1 MNVRD
6 RIEALLSHLNRG
18 VYERET
24 AIQLALLT
32 AIAGESIFML
42 GAPGVA
48 KSLVAR
54 RLKLAFKDAR
64 AFEYLMS
71 RFSTP
76 DEIFGPVSISKLK
89 NEDKYERIVSGYLP
103 AADVVFL
110 DEIWKAG
117 PSIQNALLTV
127 LNEKI
132 YRNGDREERVPIKG
146 IISASN
152 ELPSQGEG
160 LEALWDRFLVRILVE
175 GIQERGHFEDMIC
188 MVQEAGSVG
197 ADPSLQISAE
207 EYAECSTLIDMV
219 SVGADI
225 LQIIHIIR
233 CYIQRYN
240 EKQEKP
246 SRELYISD
254 RRWRKIIRLLRTS
267 AYLNGRDA
275 VDLMDCFLIQY
286 CIWDE
291 PSQISQTR
299 QFVIDAICQNG
310 YKLDLSLEDVKE
322 SIKEVRLE
330 VFQETRTKAIAPVEE
345 LDFIQ
350 MEGGFK
356 ACKIKGFSF
365 QGQDCYIRKED
376 YDSLSAGRAKSLTLY
391 NSHGAPRST
400 VSFFDNRHNIASFS
414 CVREDKG
421 KNIGCLNI
429 DGNAYELETKTI
441 ERKQTVIK
449 RPHRAIVDNW
459 DKVCA
464 EIQGKLEQAQEQIDN
479 YRLRDLHHVRTNLF
493 VSSDFAPYVE
503 TCLDQLK
510 KEIGRLEV
518 EVKRLQ
524 YSYRN
529 IKPGIVVPSGGKDE
543 E

>member
-1 MNVRD
+1 MNIRD

-89 NEDKYERIVSGYLP
+89 NEDKYERIISGYLP

-146 IISASN
+146 VISASN
-152 ELPSQGEG
+152 ELPSRGEG

-197 ADPSLQISAE
+197 PDPSLQISAE
-207 EYAECSTLIDMV
+207 EYVECSTLIDMV

-240 EKQEKP
+240 EKQEDP

-254 RRWRKIIRLLRTS
+254 RRWRKIIRLLRAS

-299 QFVIDAICQNG
+299 QFVIDAISQNG

-322 SIKEVRLE
+322 TIKEVRLE

-365 QGQDCYIRKED
+365 REQDGYVREED
-376 YDSLSAGRAKSLTLY
+376 YNSLGTEQAKKIILY
-391 NSHGAPRST
+391 NSNSRALSNSYGG
-400 VSFFDNRHNIASFS
+400 FIDFS
-414 CVREDKG
+414 CVRGGKG
-421 KNIGCLNI
+421 KKRESLHVKG
-429 DGNAYELETKTI
+429 DSYELQTKTI

-449 RPHRAIVDNW
+449 RPHRAIVANW

-464 EIQGKLEQAQEQIDN
+464 EIQGKLKQAQEQIDN

-493 VSSDFAPYVE
+493 VSPDFAPYVE

-524 YSYRN
+524 YSYLN
-529 IKPGIVVPSGGKDE
+529 IKPGTVVPSGGKDE

>member
-1 MNVRD
+1 MNIRD

-18 VYERET
+18 VYEKET

-89 NEDKYERIVSGYLP
+89 NEDKYERIISGYLP

-152 ELPSQGEG
+152 ELPSRGEG

-175 GIQERGHFEDMIC
+175 GIQEPGHFEDMIC

-197 ADPSLQISAE
+197 PDPSLQISAE

-225 LQIIHIIR
+225 LQIIHTIR

-240 EKQEKP
+240 EKQEDP

-299 QFVIDAICQNG
+299 QFVIDAISQNG
-310 YKLDLSLEDVKE
+310 YKLDLSLEDIKE
-322 SIKEVRLE
+322 SIKEVRQD
-330 VFQETRTKAIAPVEE
+330 VIQETRTKTTISVEE
-345 LDFIQ
+345 PELVHL
-350 MEGGFK
+350 GGGVN
-356 ACKIKGFSF
+356 AYKIKDFF
-365 QGQDCYIRKED
+365 KFGQEGYIRKED
-376 YDSLSAGRAKSLTLY
+376 YDSLPDGRAESLTLY
-391 NSHGAPRST
+391 NSHGEPLNTSSYYGYR
-400 VSFFDNRHNIASFS
+400 ASFS

-421 KNIGCLNI
+421 ENIGCLNI

-441 ERKQTVIK
+441 ERRQTVIK
-449 RPHRAIVDNW
+449 RPHRAIVANW

-464 EIQGKLEQAQEQIDN
+464 EIQGKLKQAQERIDN

-493 VSSDFAPYVE
+493 VSPYFAPYVE

-524 YSYRN
+524 YSYFN
-529 IKPGIVVPSGGKDE
+529 IKPGTVVSSGSKDE
-543 E
+543 K

>member
-1 MNVRD
+1 MNIRD

-18 VYERET
+18 VYEKET

-89 NEDKYERIVSGYLP
+89 NEDKYERIISGYLP

-152 ELPSQGEG
+152 ELPSRGEG

-175 GIQERGHFEDMIC
+175 GIQEPGHFEDMIC

-197 ADPSLQISAE
+197 PDPSLQISAE

-225 LQIIHIIR
+225 LQIIHTIR

-240 EKQEKP
+240 EKQEDP

-299 QFVIDAICQNG
+299 QFVIDAISQNG
-310 YKLDLSLEDVKE
+310 YKLDLSLEDIKE
-322 SIKEVRLE
+322 SIKEVRQD
-330 VFQETRTKAIAPVEE
+330 VIQETRTKTTISVEE
-345 LDFIQ
+345 PELVHL
-350 MEGGFK
+350 GGGVN
-356 ACKIKGFSF
+356 AYKIKDFF
-365 QGQDCYIRKED
+365 KFGQEGYIRKED
-376 YDSLSAGRAKSLTLY
+376 YDSLPDGRAESLTLY
-391 NSHGAPRST
+391 NSHGEPLNTSSYYGYR
-400 VSFFDNRHNIASFS
+400 ASFS

-421 KNIGCLNI
+421 ENIGCLNI

-441 ERKQTVIK
+441 ERRQTVIK
-449 RPHRAIVDNW
+449 RPHRAIVANW

-464 EIQGKLEQAQEQIDN
+464 EIQGKLKQAQERIDN
-479 YRLRDLHHVRTNLF
+479 YRLRDLHHVHTNLF
-493 VSSDFAPYVE
+493 VSPYFAPYVE

-510 KEIGRLEV
+510 KEIGRLEG

-524 YSYRN
+524 YSYFN
-529 IKPGIVVPSGGKDE
+529 IKPGTVVSSGSKDE
-543 E
+543 K

>member
-1 MNVRD
+1 MNIRD

-18 VYERET
+18 VYEREP

-89 NEDKYERIVSGYLP
+89 NEDKYERIISGYLP

-152 ELPSQGEG
+152 ELPSRGEG

-175 GIQERGHFEDMIC
+175 GIQKRGHFEDMIC

-197 ADPSLQISAE
+197 PDPSLQISAE
-207 EYAECSTLIDMV
+207 EYAESSTLIDMV

-225 LQIIHIIR
+225 LQIIHTIR

-240 EKQEKP
+240 EKQEDP

-299 QFVIDAICQNG
+299 QFVIDAISQNG
-310 YKLDLSLEDVKE
+310 YKLDLSLEDIKE
-322 SIKEVRLE
+322 SIKEVRQE
-330 VFQETRTKAIAPVEE
+330 VIQETRSKAIAQIEE
-345 LDFIQ
+345 LELLQI
-350 MEGGFK
+350 GRGVK
-356 ACKIKGFSF
+356 AYKIKGLSV
-365 QGQDCYIRKED
+365 GGDDGYIRVND
-376 YDSLSAGRAKSLTLY
+376 YDSLPAGQAKRIILY
-391 NSHGAPRST
+391 NSRGVPQGPSYNY
-400 VSFFDNRHNIASFS
+400 SGSFS
-414 CVREDKG
+414 CVRQDNG

-429 DGNAYELETKTI
+429 DGNVYELETKTL

-464 EIQGKLEQAQEQIDN
+464 EIQGKLKQAQEQIDN

-493 VSSDFAPYVE
+493 VSPDFAPYVE

-524 YSYRN
+524 YSYLN
-529 IKPGIVVPSGGKDE
+529 IKPGTVVPSGGKDE

>member
-1 MNVRD
+1 MNTRD

-54 RLKLAFKDAR
+54 QLKLAFKDAR

-89 NEDKYERIVSGYLP
+89 NEDKYERIISGYLP

-152 ELPSQGEG
+152 ELPSRGEG

-188 MVQEAGSVG
+188 MVQEAGSVEP
-197 ADPSLQISAE
+197 DPSLQISAE

-240 EKQEKP
+240 EKQKDP

-299 QFVIDAICQNG
+299 QFVIDAISQNG
-310 YKLDLSLEDVKE
+310 YKLDLSLEDIKE
-322 SIKEVRLE
+322 SIKEVRQE
-330 VFQETRTKAIAPVEE
+330 VIQETRTKTTISVEE
-345 LDFIQ
+345 PELVHL
-350 MEGGFK
+350 GVGVN
-356 ACKIKGFSF
+356 AYKIKDFFKFS
-365 QGQDCYIRKED
+365 QEGYIRKEN
-376 YDSLSAGRAKSLTLY
+376 YDSLPDRRAKRLTLY
-391 NSHGAPRST
+391 NSHGVPLKTDPIWGSGAP
-400 VSFFDNRHNIASFS
+400 ASFL
-414 CVREDKG
+414 CVRGGKG
-421 KNIGCLNI
+421 KKRDSLKI
-429 DGNAYELETKTI
+429 DGASYELETKI
-441 ERKQTVIK
+441 IKGKQVVLK
-449 RPHRAIVDNW
+449 QPHRVVVDNW

-464 EIQGKLEQAQEQIDN
+464 EIQGKLKQAQEQIDN

-493 VSSDFAPYVE
+493 VSPDFAPYVE

-518 EVKRLQ
+518 EVNCLQ
-524 YSYRN
+524 HSYRN
-529 IKPGIVVPSGGKDE
+529 IKPGAVVSSGVKDE

>member
-1 MNVRD
+1 MNIRD

-18 VYERET
+18 VYEKET

-89 NEDKYERIVSGYLP
+89 NEDKYERIISGYLP

-152 ELPSQGEG
+152 ELPSRGEG

-175 GIQERGHFEDMIC
+175 GIQEPGHFEDMIC

-197 ADPSLQISAE
+197 PDLSLQISAE

-225 LQIIHIIR
+225 LQIIHTIR

-240 EKQEKP
+240 EKQEDP

-299 QFVIDAICQNG
+299 QFVIDAISQNG
-310 YKLDLSLEDVKE
+310 YKLDLSLEDIKE
-322 SIKEVRLE
+322 SIKEVRQD
-330 VFQETRTKAIAPVEE
+330 VIQETRTKTTISVEE
-345 LDFIQ
+345 PELVHL
-350 MEGGFK
+350 GGGVN
-356 ACKIKGFSF
+356 AYKIKDFF
-365 QGQDCYIRKED
+365 KFGQEGYIRKED
-376 YDSLSAGRAKSLTLY
+376 YDSLPDGRAKSLTLY
-391 NSHGAPRST
+391 NSHGEPLNTSSYYGYR
-400 VSFFDNRHNIASFS
+400 ASFS

-421 KNIGCLNI
+421 ENIGCLNI

-449 RPHRAIVDNW
+449 RPHRAIVANW

-464 EIQGKLEQAQEQIDN
+464 EIQGKLKQAQERIDN

-493 VSSDFAPYVE
+493 VSPYFAPYVE

-524 YSYRN
+524 YSYFN
-529 IKPGIVVPSGGKDE
+529 IKPGTVVSSGSKDE
-543 E
+543 K

>member
-1 MNVRD
+1 MNIRD

-18 VYERET
+18 VYEKET

-89 NEDKYERIVSGYLP
+89 NEDKYERIISGYLP

-152 ELPSQGEG
+152 ELPSRGEG

-175 GIQERGHFEDMIC
+175 GIQEPGHFEDMIC

-197 ADPSLQISAE
+197 PDPSLQISAE

-225 LQIIHIIR
+225 LQIIHTIR
-233 CYIQRYN
+233 CYIQWYN
-240 EKQEKP
+240 EKQEDP

-299 QFVIDAICQNG
+299 QFVIDAISQNG
-310 YKLDLSLEDVKE
+310 YKLDLSLEDIKE
-322 SIKEVRLE
+322 SIKEVRQD
-330 VFQETRTKAIAPVEE
+330 VIQETRTKTTISVEE
-345 LDFIQ
+345 PELVHL
-350 MEGGFK
+350 GGGVN
-356 ACKIKGFSF
+356 AYKIKDFF
-365 QGQDCYIRKED
+365 KFGQEGYIRKED
-376 YDSLSAGRAKSLTLY
+376 YDSLPDGRAESLTLY
-391 NSHGAPRST
+391 NSHGEPLNTSSYYGYR
-400 VSFFDNRHNIASFS
+400 ASFS

-421 KNIGCLNI
+421 ENIGCLNI

-441 ERKQTVIK
+441 ERRQTVIK
-449 RPHRAIVDNW
+449 RPHRAIVANW

-464 EIQGKLEQAQEQIDN
+464 EIQGKLKQAQERIDN

-493 VSSDFAPYVE
+493 VSPYFAPYVE

-524 YSYRN
+524 YSYFN
-529 IKPGIVVPSGGKDE
+529 IKPGTVVSSGSKDE
-543 E
+543 K

>member
-1 MNVRD
+1 MNIRD

-18 VYERET
+18 VYEKET

-132 YRNGDREERVPIKG
+132 YRNGDREEKVPIKG

-152 ELPSQGEG
+152 ELPSRGEG

-175 GIQERGHFEDMIC
+175 GIQEPGHFEDMIC

-197 ADPSLQISAE
+197 PDLSLQISAE

-225 LQIIHIIR
+225 LQIIHTIR
-233 CYIQRYN
+233 CYIQWYN
-240 EKQEKP
+240 EKQEDP

-299 QFVIDAICQNG
+299 QFVIDAISQNG
-310 YKLDLSLEDVKE
+310 YKLDLSLEDIKE
-322 SIKEVRLE
+322 SIKEVRQD
-330 VFQETRTKAIAPVEE
+330 VIQETRTKTTISVEE
-345 LDFIQ
+345 PELVHL
-350 MEGGFK
+350 GGGVN
-356 ACKIKGFSF
+356 AYKIKDFF
-365 QGQDCYIRKED
+365 KFGQEGYIRKED
-376 YDSLSAGRAKSLTLY
+376 YDSLPDGRAKSLTLY
-391 NSHGAPRST
+391 NSHGEPLNTSSYYGYR
-400 VSFFDNRHNIASFS
+400 ASFS

-493 VSSDFAPYVE
+493 VSPDFAPYVE

-524 YSYRN
+524 YSYHN
-529 IKPGIVVPSGGKDE
+529 IKPGVVVSSGSKDE

>member
-1 MNVRD
+1 MNIRD

-18 VYERET
+18 VYEREP

-89 NEDKYERIVSGYLP
+89 NEDKYERIISGYLP

-152 ELPSQGEG
+152 ELPSRGEG

-197 ADPSLQISAE
+197 PDPSLQISAE

-225 LQIIHIIR
+225 LQVIHTIR
-233 CYIQRYN
+233 YYIQQYN
-240 EKQEKP
+240 EKQEDP
-246 SRELYISD
+246 SRVLYISD
-254 RRWRKIIRLLRTS
+254 RRWRKIIRLLRAS

-286 CIWDE
+286 CIWDG
-291 PSQISQTR
+291 PDQISQTK
-299 QFVIDAICQNG
+299 QFVIDAISRNG
-310 YKLDLSLEDVKE
+310 YKLDLDLEDIKE
-322 SIKEVRLE
+322 SIREIRQEVI
-330 VFQETRTKAIAPVEE
+330 QETRTKVMVLVEE
-345 LDFIQ
+345 LELMQI
-350 MEGGFK
+350 GVGIN
-356 ACKIKGFSF
+356 AYKIKGFS
-365 QGQDCYIRKED
+365 QWGQDSYMREED
-376 YDSLSAGRAKSLTLY
+376 YNSLDIKQATRIALY
-391 NSHGAPRST
+391 NSRGRSLDSSYGGSR
-400 VSFFDNRHNIASFS
+400 SFG
-414 CVREDKG
+414 CLREDKG
-421 KNIGCLNI
+421 KINV
-429 DGNAYELETKTI
+429 DGNTYELEMETK
-441 ERKQTVIK
+441 EREQTVM
-449 RPHRAIVDNW
+449 RCPHRAIVDNW

-464 EIQGKLEQAQEQIDN
+464 EMQGKLKQAQEQIDN

-493 VSSDFAPYVE
+493 VSPDFAPYVE

-510 KEIGRLEV
+510 KEIGGLEV
-518 EVKRLQ
+518 EVKRIQ
-524 YSYRN
+524 YSYHN
-529 IKPGIVVPSGGKDE
+529 IKPGAVVSSGVKDE
-543 E
+543 EQ

>member
-1 MNVRD
+1 MNIRD

-18 VYERET
+18 VYEKET

-89 NEDKYERIVSGYLP
+89 NEDKYERIISGYLP

-152 ELPSQGEG
+152 ELPSRGEG

-175 GIQERGHFEDMIC
+175 GIQEPGHFEDMIC

-197 ADPSLQISAE
+197 PDPSLQISAE

-219 SVGADI
+219 SVGDDI
-225 LQIIHIIR
+225 LQIIHTIR

-240 EKQEKP
+240 EKQEDP

-299 QFVIDAICQNG
+299 QFVIDAISQNG
-310 YKLDLSLEDVKE
+310 YKLDLSLEDIKE
-322 SIKEVRLE
+322 SIKEVRQD
-330 VFQETRTKAIAPVEE
+330 VIQETRTKTTISVEE
-345 LDFIQ
+345 PELVHL
-350 MEGGFK
+350 GGGVN
-356 ACKIKGFSF
+356 AYKIKDFF
-365 QGQDCYIRKED
+365 KFGQEGYIRKED
-376 YDSLSAGRAKSLTLY
+376 YDSLPDGRAESLTLY
-391 NSHGAPRST
+391 NSHGEPLNTSSYYGYR
-400 VSFFDNRHNIASFS
+400 ASFS

-421 KNIGCLNI
+421 ENIGCLNI

-441 ERKQTVIK
+441 ERRQTVIK
-449 RPHRAIVDNW
+449 RPHRAIVANW

-464 EIQGKLEQAQEQIDN
+464 EIQGKLKQAQERIDN

-493 VSSDFAPYVE
+493 VSPYFAPYVE

-524 YSYRN
+524 YSYFN
-529 IKPGIVVPSGGKDE
+529 IKPGTVVSSGSKDE
-543 E
+543 K

>member
-103 AADVVFL
+103 AVDVVFL

-152 ELPSQGEG
+152 ELPSRGEG

-188 MVQEAGSVG
+188 MVQEAGSVEP
-197 ADPSLQISAE
+197 DPSLQISAE

-240 EKQEKP
+240 EKQEDP

-254 RRWRKIIRLLRTS
+254 RRWRKIIRLLRAS

-299 QFVIDAICQNG
+299 QFVIDAISQNG

-345 LDFIQ
+345 LDFILI
-350 MEGGFK
+350 EGGFK
-356 ACKIKGFSF
+356 ACKIKGYSF
-365 QGQDCYIRKED
+365 REQDCYVREED
-376 YDSLSAGRAKSLTLY
+376 YNSLGTEQAKKITLY
-391 NSHGAPRST
+391 NSHGVPLNTSS
-400 VSFFDNRHNIASFS
+400 SFDYGHRVSFS
-414 CVREDKG
+414 CVRGGEG
-421 KNIGCLNI
+421 KKRDSLKI
-429 DGNAYELETKTI
+429 DGGSYELQTKTI

-464 EIQGKLEQAQEQIDN
+464 EIQGKLKQAQEQIDN

-524 YSYRN
+524 YSYLN
-529 IKPGIVVPSGGKDE
+529 IKPGTVVPSGSKDE

>member
-1 MNVRD
+1 MNIRD

-18 VYERET
+18 VYEREP

-89 NEDKYERIVSGYLP
+89 NEDKYERIISGYLP

-152 ELPSQGEG
+152 ELPSRGEG

-175 GIQERGHFEDMIC
+175 GIQKRGHFEDMIC

-197 ADPSLQISAE
+197 PDPSLQISAE
-207 EYAECSTLIDMV
+207 EYAESSTLIDMV

-225 LQIIHIIR
+225 LQIIHTIR

-240 EKQEKP
+240 EKQEDP

-299 QFVIDAICQNG
+299 QFVIDAISQNG
-310 YKLDLSLEDVKE
+310 YKLDLSLEDIKE
-322 SIKEVRLE
+322 SIKEVRQD
-330 VFQETRTKAIAPVEE
+330 VIQETRTKTTISVEE
-345 LDFIQ
+345 PELVHL
-350 MEGGFK
+350 GGGVN
-356 ACKIKGFSF
+356 AYKIKDFF
-365 QGQDCYIRKED
+365 KFGQEGYIRKED
-376 YDSLSAGRAKSLTLY
+376 YDSLPDGRAKSLTLY
-391 NSHGAPRST
+391 NSHGEPLNTSSYYGYR
-400 VSFFDNRHNIASFS
+400 ASFS
-414 CVREDKG
+414 CVRGGKG

-449 RPHRAIVDNW
+449 RPHRAIVANW

-464 EIQGKLEQAQEQIDN
+464 EIQGKLKLSQEQIDN
-479 YRLRDLHHVRTNLF
+479 YRLRDLYHVRTNLF
-493 VSSDFAPYVE
+493 VSPDFAPYVE

-524 YSYRN
+524 YSYYN
-529 IKPGIVVPSGGKDE
+529 IKPGTVSSIIGHQG
-543 E
+543 

>member
-1 MNVRD
+1 MNIRD

-18 VYERET
+18 VYEREP

-89 NEDKYERIVSGYLP
+89 NEDKYERIISGYLP

-152 ELPSQGEG
+152 ELPSRGEG

-197 ADPSLQISAE
+197 PDPSLQISAE

-225 LQIIHIIR
+225 LQIIHTIR

-240 EKQEKP
+240 EKQENP

-299 QFVIDAICQNG
+299 QFVIDAISQNG

-330 VFQETRTKAIAPVEE
+330 VFQETRTKAIASVEE

-365 QGQDCYIRKED
+365 REQDCYVREED
-376 YDSLSAGRAKSLTLY
+376 YNSLGTEQAKKIILY
-391 NSHGAPRST
+391 NSNSRALSSSYGG
-400 VSFFDNRHNIASFS
+400 FIDFS
-414 CVREDKG
+414 CVRGGKG
-421 KNIGCLNI
+421 KKRESLYVNG
-429 DGNAYELETKTI
+429 DSYELQTKTI

-449 RPHRAIVDNW
+449 RPHRAIVANW

-464 EIQGKLEQAQEQIDN
+464 EIQGKLKQAQERIDN

-493 VSSDFAPYVE
+493 VSPDFAPYVE

-524 YSYRN
+524 YSYLN
-529 IKPGIVVPSGGKDE
+529 IKPGTVVSSGSKDE

>member
-1 MNVRD
+1 MNIRD

-18 VYERET
+18 VYEREP

-89 NEDKYERIVSGYLP
+89 NEDKYERIISGYLP

-152 ELPSQGEG
+152 ELPSRGEG

-197 ADPSLQISAE
+197 PDPSLQISAE

-225 LQIIHIIR
+225 LQIIHTIR

-240 EKQEKP
+240 EKQENP

-254 RRWRKIIRLLRTS
+254 RRWLKIIRLLRTS

-299 QFVIDAICQNG
+299 QFVIDAISQNG

-330 VFQETRTKAIAPVEE
+330 VFQETRTKAIASVEE

-365 QGQDCYIRKED
+365 REQDCYVREED
-376 YDSLSAGRAKSLTLY
+376 YNSLGTEQAKKIILY
-391 NSHGAPRST
+391 NSNSRALSSSYGG
-400 VSFFDNRHNIASFS
+400 FIDFS
-414 CVREDKG
+414 CVRGGKG
-421 KNIGCLNI
+421 KKRESLYVNG
-429 DGNAYELETKTI
+429 DSYELQTKTI

-449 RPHRAIVDNW
+449 RPHRAIVANW

-464 EIQGKLEQAQEQIDN
+464 EIQGKLKQAQERIDN

-493 VSSDFAPYVE
+493 VSPDFAPYVE

-524 YSYRN
+524 YSYLN
-529 IKPGIVVPSGGKDE
+529 IKPGTVVSSGSKDE

>member
-1 MNVRD
+1 MNIRD

-18 VYERET
+18 VYEKET

-132 YRNGDREERVPIKG
+132 YRNGDREEKVPIKG

-152 ELPSQGEG
+152 ELPSRGEG

-175 GIQERGHFEDMIC
+175 GIQEPGHFEDMIC

-197 ADPSLQISAE
+197 PDLSLQISAE

-225 LQIIHIIR
+225 LQIIHTIR

-240 EKQEKP
+240 EKQEDP

-299 QFVIDAICQNG
+299 QFVIDAISQNG
-310 YKLDLSLEDVKE
+310 YKLDLSLEDIKE
-322 SIKEVRLE
+322 SIKEVRQD
-330 VFQETRTKAIAPVEE
+330 VIQETRTKTTISVEE
-345 LDFIQ
+345 PELVHL
-350 MEGGFK
+350 GGGVN
-356 ACKIKGFSF
+356 AYKIKDFF
-365 QGQDCYIRKED
+365 KFGQEGYIRKED
-376 YDSLSAGRAKSLTLY
+376 YDSLPDGRAKSLTLY
-391 NSHGAPRST
+391 NSHGEPLNTSSYYGYR
-400 VSFFDNRHNIASFS
+400 ASFS

-493 VSSDFAPYVE
+493 VSPDFAPYVE

-524 YSYRN
+524 YSYHN
-529 IKPGIVVPSGGKDE
+529 IKPGVVVSSGSKDE

>member
-1 MNVRD
+1 MNIRD

-18 VYERET
+18 VYEKET

-89 NEDKYERIVSGYLP
+89 NEDKYERIISGYLP

-152 ELPSQGEG
+152 ELPSRGEG

-175 GIQERGHFEDMIC
+175 GIQEPGHFEDMIC

-197 ADPSLQISAE
+197 PDLSLQISAE

-225 LQIIHIIR
+225 LQIIHTIR

-240 EKQEKP
+240 EKQEDP

-267 AYLNGRDA
+267 ACLNGRDA

-299 QFVIDAICQNG
+299 QFVIDAISQNG
-310 YKLDLSLEDVKE
+310 YKLDLSLEDIKE
-322 SIKEVRLE
+322 SIKEVRQD
-330 VFQETRTKAIAPVEE
+330 VIQETRTKTTISVEE
-345 LDFIQ
+345 PELVHL
-350 MEGGFK
+350 GGGVN
-356 ACKIKGFSF
+356 AYKIKDFF
-365 QGQDCYIRKED
+365 KFGQEGYIRKED
-376 YDSLSAGRAKSLTLY
+376 YDSLPDGRAKSLTLY
-391 NSHGAPRST
+391 NSHGEPLNTSSYYGYR
-400 VSFFDNRHNIASFS
+400 ASFS

-421 KNIGCLNI
+421 ENIGCLNI

-449 RPHRAIVDNW
+449 RPHRAIVANW

-464 EIQGKLEQAQEQIDN
+464 EIQGKLKQAQERIDN

-493 VSSDFAPYVE
+493 VSPYFAPYVE

-524 YSYRN
+524 YSYFN
-529 IKPGIVVPSGGKDE
+529 IKPGTVVSSGSKDE
-543 E
+543 K

>member
-1 MNVRD
+1 M
-6 RIEALLSHLNRG
+6 
-18 VYERET
+18 
-24 AIQLALLT
+24 
-32 AIAGESIFML
+32 
-42 GAPGVA
+42 
-48 KSLVAR
+48 
-54 RLKLAFKDAR
+54 
-64 AFEYLMS
+64 
-71 RFSTP
+71 
-76 DEIFGPVSISKLK
+76 
-89 NEDKYERIVSGYLP
+89 
-103 AADVVFL
+103 
-110 DEIWKAG
+110 
-117 PSIQNALLTV
+117 
-127 LNEKI
+127 
-132 YRNGDREERVPIKG
+132 
-146 IISASN
+146 
-152 ELPSQGEG
+152 
-160 LEALWDRFLVRILVE
+160 RILVE

-197 ADPSLQISAE
+197 PDPSLQISAE

-225 LQIIHIIR
+225 LQIIHTIR

-240 EKQEKP
+240 EKQENP

-299 QFVIDAICQNG
+299 QFVIDAISQNG

-330 VFQETRTKAIAPVEE
+330 VFQETRTKAIASVEE

-365 QGQDCYIRKED
+365 REQDCYVREED
-376 YDSLSAGRAKSLTLY
+376 YNSLGTEQAKKIILY
-391 NSHGAPRST
+391 NSNSRALSSSYGG
-400 VSFFDNRHNIASFS
+400 FIDFS
-414 CVREDKG
+414 CVRGGKG
-421 KNIGCLNI
+421 KKRESLYVNG
-429 DGNAYELETKTI
+429 DSYELQTKTI

-449 RPHRAIVDNW
+449 RPHRAIVANW

-464 EIQGKLEQAQEQIDN
+464 EIQGKLKQAQERIDN

-493 VSSDFAPYVE
+493 VSPDFAPYVE

-524 YSYRN
+524 YSYLN
-529 IKPGIVVPSGGKDE
+529 IKPGTVVSSGSKDE

>member
-1 MNVRD
+1 MNIRD
-6 RIEALLSHLNRG
+6 RIETLLSHLNRG
-18 VYERET
+18 VYEREP

-32 AIAGESIFML
+32 AMAGESIFML

-89 NEDKYERIVSGYLP
+89 NEDKYERIISGYLP
-103 AADVVFL
+103 AADIVFL

-152 ELPSQGEG
+152 ELPSRGEG

-197 ADPSLQISAE
+197 PDPSLQISAE

-240 EKQEKP
+240 EKQEEP

-254 RRWRKIIRLLRTS
+254 RRWRKIIRLLRAS

-275 VDLMDCFLIQY
+275 VDLMDCFLLQY

-299 QFVIDAICQNG
+299 QFVIDAISQNG

-365 QGQDCYIRKED
+365 REQDCYVREED
-376 YDSLSAGRAKSLTLY
+376 YNSLGTEQAKKIILY
-391 NSHGAPRST
+391 NSNSRALSSSYGG
-400 VSFFDNRHNIASFS
+400 FIDFS
-414 CVREDKG
+414 CVRGGKG
-421 KNIGCLNI
+421 KKRESLYVNG
-429 DGNAYELETKTI
+429 DSYELQTKTI

-449 RPHRAIVDNW
+449 RPHRAIVANW

-464 EIQGKLEQAQEQIDN
+464 EIQGKLKQAQERIDN

-493 VSSDFAPYVE
+493 VSPDFAPYVE
-503 TCLDQLK
+503 TCLDQLE

-524 YSYRN
+524 YSYHN
-529 IKPGIVVPSGGKDE
+529 IKPGTVVSSGSKDE

>member
-1 MNVRD
+1 MNIRD

-18 VYERET
+18 VYEREP

-89 NEDKYERIVSGYLP
+89 NEDKYERIISGYLP

-152 ELPSQGEG
+152 ELPSRGEG

-175 GIQERGHFEDMIC
+175 GIQEPGHFEDMIC

-197 ADPSLQISAE
+197 PDPSLQISAE
-207 EYAECSTLIDMV
+207 EYAEYSTLIDMV

-225 LQIIHIIR
+225 
-233 CYIQRYN
+233 
-240 EKQEKP
+240 
-246 SRELYISD
+246 
-254 RRWRKIIRLLRTS
+254 
-267 AYLNGRDA
+267 
-275 VDLMDCFLIQY
+275 
-286 CIWDE
+286 
-291 PSQISQTR
+291 
-299 QFVIDAICQNG
+299 
-310 YKLDLSLEDVKE
+310 
-322 SIKEVRLE
+322 
-330 VFQETRTKAIAPVEE
+330 
-345 LDFIQ
+345 
-350 MEGGFK
+350 
-356 ACKIKGFSF
+356 
-365 QGQDCYIRKED
+365 
-376 YDSLSAGRAKSLTLY
+376 
-391 NSHGAPRST
+391 
-400 VSFFDNRHNIASFS
+400 
-414 CVREDKG
+414 
-421 KNIGCLNI
+421 
-429 DGNAYELETKTI
+429 
-441 ERKQTVIK
+441 
-449 RPHRAIVDNW
+449 
-459 DKVCA
+459 
-464 EIQGKLEQAQEQIDN
+464 
-479 YRLRDLHHVRTNLF
+479 
-493 VSSDFAPYVE
+493 
-503 TCLDQLK
+503 
-510 KEIGRLEV
+510 
-518 EVKRLQ
+518 
-524 YSYRN
+524 SYR
-529 IKPGIVVPSGGKDE
+529 
-543 E
+543 

>member
-1 MNVRD
+1 MNIRD

-18 VYERET
+18 VYEKET

-89 NEDKYERIVSGYLP
+89 NEDKYERIISGYLP

-152 ELPSQGEG
+152 ELPSWGGG

-175 GIQERGHFEDMIC
+175 GIQEPGHFEDMIC

-197 ADPSLQISAE
+197 PDPSLQISAE

-225 LQIIHIIR
+225 LQIIHTIR

-240 EKQEKP
+240 EKQEDP

-299 QFVIDAICQNG
+299 QFVIDAISQNG
-310 YKLDLSLEDVKE
+310 YKLDLSLEDIKE
-322 SIKEVRLE
+322 SIKEVRQD
-330 VFQETRTKAIAPVEE
+330 VIQETRTKTTISVEE
-345 LDFIQ
+345 PELVHL
-350 MEGGFK
+350 GGGVN
-356 ACKIKGFSF
+356 AYKIKDFF
-365 QGQDCYIRKED
+365 KFGQEGYIRKED
-376 YDSLSAGRAKSLTLY
+376 YDSLPDGRAESLTLY
-391 NSHGAPRST
+391 NSHGEPLNTSSYYGYR
-400 VSFFDNRHNIASFS
+400 ASFS

-421 KNIGCLNI
+421 ENIGCLNI

-441 ERKQTVIK
+441 ERRQTVIK
-449 RPHRAIVDNW
+449 RPHRAIVANW

-464 EIQGKLEQAQEQIDN
+464 EIQGKLKQAQERIDN

-493 VSSDFAPYVE
+493 VSPYFAPYVE

-524 YSYRN
+524 YSYFN
-529 IKPGIVVPSGGKDE
+529 IKPGTVVSSGSKDE
-543 E
+543 K

>member
-1 MNVRD
+1 MNIRD

-18 VYERET
+18 VYEKET

-89 NEDKYERIVSGYLP
+89 NEDKYERIISGYLP

-152 ELPSQGEG
+152 ELPSRGEG

-175 GIQERGHFEDMIC
+175 GIQEPGHFEDMIC
-188 MVQEAGSVG
+188 MVQEAGSVEP
-197 ADPSLQISAE
+197 DPSLQISAE

-225 LQIIHIIR
+225 LQIIHTIR
-233 CYIQRYN
+233 CYIQWYN
-240 EKQEKP
+240 EKQEDP

-291 PSQISQTR
+291 PSQISQTK
-299 QFVIDAICQNG
+299 QFVIDAISQNG
-310 YKLDLSLEDVKE
+310 YKLDLSLEDIKE
-322 SIKEVRLE
+322 SIKEVRQE
-330 VFQETRTKAIAPVEE
+330 VIQETRTKTTISVEE
-345 LDFIQ
+345 PELVHL
-350 MEGGFK
+350 GGGVN
-356 ACKIKGFSF
+356 AYKIKDFF
-365 QGQDCYIRKED
+365 KFGQEGYIRKED
-376 YDSLSAGRAKSLTLY
+376 YDSLPDGRAKSLTLY
-391 NSHGAPRST
+391 NSHGEPLKTSSYYAYR
-400 VSFFDNRHNIASFS
+400 ASFS

-449 RPHRAIVDNW
+449 CPHRAIVANW

-464 EIQGKLEQAQEQIDN
+464 EIQGKLKLAQEQIDN
-479 YRLRDLHHVRTNLF
+479 YRLRDLYHVRTNLF
-493 VSSDFAPYVE
+493 VSPGFAPYVE
-503 TCLDQLK
+503 TRLDQLK

-524 YSYRN
+524 YSYYN
-529 IKPGIVVPSGGKDE
+529 IKPGTVSSIIGHQG
-543 E
+543 

>member
-1 MNVRD
+1 MNIRD

-18 VYERET
+18 VYEREP

-54 RLKLAFKDAR
+54 RLKLAFRDAR

-89 NEDKYERIVSGYLP
+89 NEDKYERIISGYLP

-152 ELPSQGEG
+152 ELPSRGEG

-197 ADPSLQISAE
+197 PDPSLQISAE

-225 LQIIHIIR
+225 LQIIHTIR

-240 EKQEKP
+240 EKQEDS

-299 QFVIDAICQNG
+299 QFVIDAISQNG
-310 YKLDLSLEDVKE
+310 YKLDLSLEDIKE
-322 SIKEVRLE
+322 SIKEVRQD
-330 VFQETRTKAIAPVEE
+330 VIQETRTKTTISVEE
-345 LDFIQ
+345 PELVHL
-350 MEGGFK
+350 GGGVN
-356 ACKIKGFSF
+356 AYKIKDFF
-365 QGQDCYIRKED
+365 KFGQEGYIRKED
-376 YDSLSAGRAKSLTLY
+376 YDSLPDRRAKSLTLY
-391 NSHGAPRST
+391 NSHGEPLNTSSYYGYR
-400 VSFFDNRHNIASFS
+400 ASFS
-414 CVREDKG
+414 CVRGGKG
-421 KNIGCLNI
+421 KKRDSLKI
-429 DGNAYELETKTI
+429 DGDSYELETKII
-441 ERKQTVIK
+441 EGKQVVLK
-449 RPHRAIVDNW
+449 QPHRVVVDNW

-464 EIQGKLEQAQEQIDN
+464 EIQGKLKQAQEQIDN

-493 VSSDFAPYVE
+493 VSSDLAPYVE
-503 TCLDQLK
+503 RCLDQLK

-524 YSYRN
+524 HSYRN
-529 IKPGIVVPSGGKDE
+529 IKPGAVVSSGVKDE

>member
-1 MNVRD
+1 MNIRD

-18 VYERET
+18 VYEKET

-132 YRNGDREERVPIKG
+132 YRNGDREEKVPIKG

-152 ELPSQGEG
+152 ELPSRGEG

-188 MVQEAGSVG
+188 MVQDAGSVG
-197 ADPSLQISAE
+197 LDPSLQISAE

-219 SVGADI
+219 SVRADI
-225 LQIIHIIR
+225 LQIIHTIR

-240 EKQEKP
+240 EKQEDP

-299 QFVIDAICQNG
+299 QFVIDAISQNG
-310 YKLDLSLEDVKE
+310 YKLDLSLEDIKE
-322 SIKEVRLE
+322 SIKEVRQE
-330 VFQETRTKAIAPVEE
+330 VIQETRTKTTISVEE
-345 LDFIQ
+345 PELVHL
-350 MEGGFK
+350 GGGVN
-356 ACKIKGFSF
+356 AYKIKDFF
-365 QGQDCYIRKED
+365 KFGQEGYIRKED
-376 YDSLSAGRAKSLTLY
+376 YDSLPDGRAKSLTLY
-391 NSHGAPRST
+391 NSHGEPLNTSSYYGYR
-400 VSFFDNRHNIASFS
+400 ASFS

-464 EIQGKLEQAQEQIDN
+464 EIQGKLEQAQEQIDI

-493 VSSDFAPYVE
+493 VSPDFAPYVE

-524 YSYRN
+524 YSYHN
-529 IKPGIVVPSGGKDE
+529 IKPGVVVSSGSKDE

>member
-1 MNVRD
+1 MNIRD

-18 VYERET
+18 VYEKET
-24 AIQLALLT
+24 AIQLTLLT

-89 NEDKYERIVSGYLP
+89 NEDKYERIISGYLP

-152 ELPSQGEG
+152 ELPSRGEG

-175 GIQERGHFEDMIC
+175 GIQEPGHFEDMIC

-197 ADPSLQISAE
+197 PDLSLQISAE

-225 LQIIHIIR
+225 LQIIHTIR

-240 EKQEKP
+240 EKQEDP

-299 QFVIDAICQNG
+299 QFVIDAISQNG
-310 YKLDLSLEDVKE
+310 YKLDLSLEDIKE
-322 SIKEVRLE
+322 SIKEVRQD
-330 VFQETRTKAIAPVEE
+330 VIQETRTKTTISVEE
-345 LDFIQ
+345 PELVHL
-350 MEGGFK
+350 GGGVN
-356 ACKIKGFSF
+356 AYKIKDFF
-365 QGQDCYIRKED
+365 KFGQEGYIRKED
-376 YDSLSAGRAKSLTLY
+376 YDSLPDGRAKSLTLY
-391 NSHGAPRST
+391 NSHGEPLNTSSYYGYR
-400 VSFFDNRHNIASFS
+400 ASFS

-421 KNIGCLNI
+421 ENIGCLNI

-449 RPHRAIVDNW
+449 RPHRAIVANW

-464 EIQGKLEQAQEQIDN
+464 EIQGKLKQAQERIDN

-493 VSSDFAPYVE
+493 VSPYFAPYVE

-524 YSYRN
+524 YSYFN
-529 IKPGIVVPSGGKDE
+529 IKPGTVVSSGSKDE
-543 E
+543 K

>member
-1 MNVRD
+1 MNIRD

-18 VYERET
+18 VYEKET

-89 NEDKYERIVSGYLP
+89 NEDKYERIISGYLP

-152 ELPSQGEG
+152 ELPSRGEG

-175 GIQERGHFEDMIC
+175 GIQEPGHFEDMIC

-197 ADPSLQISAE
+197 PDPSLQISAE
-207 EYAECSTLIDMV
+207 EYAECSTLIEMV

-225 LQIIHIIR
+225 LQIIHTIR

-240 EKQEKP
+240 EKQEDP

-299 QFVIDAICQNG
+299 QFVIDAISQNG
-310 YKLDLSLEDVKE
+310 YKLDLSLEDIKE
-322 SIKEVRLE
+322 SIKEVRQD
-330 VFQETRTKAIAPVEE
+330 VIQETRTKTTISVEE
-345 LDFIQ
+345 PELVHL
-350 MEGGFK
+350 GGGVN
-356 ACKIKGFSF
+356 AYKIKDFF
-365 QGQDCYIRKED
+365 KFGQEGYIRKED
-376 YDSLSAGRAKSLTLY
+376 YDSLPDGRAKSLTLY
-391 NSHGAPRST
+391 NSHGEPLNTSSYYGYR
-400 VSFFDNRHNIASFS
+400 ASFS

-493 VSSDFAPYVE
+493 VSPDFAPYVE

-524 YSYRN
+524 YSYHN
-529 IKPGIVVPSGGKDE
+529 IKPGVVVSSGSKDE

>member
-1 MNVRD
+1 MNIRD

-18 VYERET
+18 VYEREP

-89 NEDKYERIVSGYLP
+89 NEDKYERIISGYLP

-152 ELPSQGEG
+152 ELPSRGEG

-197 ADPSLQISAE
+197 PDPSLQISAE

-225 LQIIHIIR
+225 LQIIHTIR

-240 EKQEKP
+240 EKQEDS

-299 QFVIDAICQNG
+299 QFVIDAISQNG
-310 YKLDLSLEDVKE
+310 YKLDLSLEDIKE
-322 SIKEVRLE
+322 SIKEVRQE
-330 VFQETRTKAIAPVEE
+330 VIQETRTKTTISVEE
-345 LDFIQ
+345 PELVHL
-350 MEGGFK
+350 GGGVN
-356 ACKIKGFSF
+356 AYKIKDFF
-365 QGQDCYIRKED
+365 KFGQEGYIRKED
-376 YDSLSAGRAKSLTLY
+376 YDSLPDGRAKSLTLY
-391 NSHGAPRST
+391 NSHGEPLNTSSYYGYR
-400 VSFFDNRHNIASFS
+400 ASFS
-414 CVREDKG
+414 CVRGGKG
-421 KNIGCLNI
+421 KKRDSLKI
-429 DGNAYELETKTI
+429 DGDSYELETKII
-441 ERKQTVIK
+441 EGKQVVLK
-449 RPHRAIVDNW
+449 QPHRVVVDNW

-464 EIQGKLEQAQEQIDN
+464 EIQGKLKQAQEQIDN

-493 VSSDFAPYVE
+493 VSSDLAPYVE
-503 TCLDQLK
+503 RCLDQLK

-524 YSYRN
+524 HSYRN
-529 IKPGIVVPSGGKDE
+529 IKPGAVVSSGVKDE

>member
-1 MNVRD
+1 MNIRD

-18 VYERET
+18 VYEKET

-89 NEDKYERIVSGYLP
+89 NEDKYERIISGYLP

-152 ELPSQGEG
+152 ELPSRGEG

-197 ADPSLQISAE
+197 PDLSLQISAE

-225 LQIIHIIR
+225 LQIIHTIR

-240 EKQEKP
+240 EKQEDP

-299 QFVIDAICQNG
+299 QFVIDAISQNG
-310 YKLDLSLEDVKE
+310 YKLDLSLEDIKE
-322 SIKEVRLE
+322 SIKEVRQD
-330 VFQETRTKAIAPVEE
+330 VIQETRTKTTISVEE
-345 LDFIQ
+345 PELVHL
-350 MEGGFK
+350 GGGVN
-356 ACKIKGFSF
+356 AYKIKDFF
-365 QGQDCYIRKED
+365 KFGQEGYIRKED
-376 YDSLSAGRAKSLTLY
+376 YDSLPDGRAKSLTLY
-391 NSHGAPRST
+391 NSHGEPLNTSSYYGYR
-400 VSFFDNRHNIASFS
+400 ASFS

-421 KNIGCLNI
+421 ENIGCLNI

-449 RPHRAIVDNW
+449 RPHRAIVANW

-464 EIQGKLEQAQEQIDN
+464 EIQGKLKQAQERIDN

-493 VSSDFAPYVE
+493 VSPYFAPYVE

-524 YSYRN
+524 YSYFN
-529 IKPGIVVPSGGKDE
+529 IKPGTVVSSGSKDE
-543 E
+543 K

>member
-1 MNVRD
+1 MNIRD

-18 VYERET
+18 VYEKET

-89 NEDKYERIVSGYLP
+89 NEDKYERIISGYLP

-152 ELPSQGEG
+152 ELPSRGEG

-175 GIQERGHFEDMIC
+175 GIQEPGHFEDMIC

-197 ADPSLQISAE
+197 PDPSLQISAE

-225 LQIIHIIR
+225 LQIIHTIR

-240 EKQEKP
+240 EKQEDP

-299 QFVIDAICQNG
+299 QFVIDAISQNG
-310 YKLDLSLEDVKE
+310 YKLDLSLEDIKE
-322 SIKEVRLE
+322 SIKEVRQD
-330 VFQETRTKAIAPVEE
+330 VIQETRTKTTISVEE
-345 LDFIQ
+345 PELVHL
-350 MEGGFK
+350 GGGVN
-356 ACKIKGFSF
+356 AYKIKDFF
-365 QGQDCYIRKED
+365 KFGQEGYIRKED
-376 YDSLSAGRAKSLTLY
+376 YDSLPDGRAESLTLY
-391 NSHGAPRST
+391 NSHGEPLNTSSYYGYR
-400 VSFFDNRHNIASFS
+400 ASFS

-421 KNIGCLNI
+421 ENIGCLNI

-441 ERKQTVIK
+441 ERRQTVIK
-449 RPHRAIVDNW
+449 RPHRAIVANW

-464 EIQGKLEQAQEQIDN
+464 EIQGKLKQAQERIDN

-493 VSSDFAPYVE
+493 VSPYFAPYVE

-524 YSYRN
+524 YSYFK
-529 IKPGIVVPSGGKDE
+529 IKPGTVVSSGSKDE
-543 E
+543 K

>member
-1 MNVRD
+1 MNIRD

-18 VYERET
+18 VYEREP

-89 NEDKYERIVSGYLP
+89 NEDKYERIISGYLP

-152 ELPSQGEG
+152 ELPSRGEG

-175 GIQERGHFEDMIC
+175 GIQEPGHFEDMIC
-188 MVQEAGSVG
+188 MVQEAGSVEP
-197 ADPSLQISAE
+197 DPSLQISAE

-225 LQIIHIIR
+225 LQIIHTIR
-233 CYIQRYN
+233 CYIQWYN
-240 EKQEKP
+240 EKQEDP

-299 QFVIDAICQNG
+299 QFVIDAISQNG
-310 YKLDLSLEDVKE
+310 YKLDLSLEDIKE
-322 SIKEVRLE
+322 SIKEVRQE
-330 VFQETRTKAIAPVEE
+330 VIQETRTKTTISVEE
-345 LDFIQ
+345 PELVHL
-350 MEGGFK
+350 GGGVN
-356 ACKIKGFSF
+356 AYKIKDFF
-365 QGQDCYIRKED
+365 KFGQEGYIRKED
-376 YDSLSAGRAKSLTLY
+376 YDSLPDGRAKSLTLY
-391 NSHGAPRST
+391 NSHGEPLNTSSYYAYR
-400 VSFFDNRHNIASFS
+400 ASFS

-449 RPHRAIVDNW
+449 RPHRAIVANW

-464 EIQGKLEQAQEQIDN
+464 EIQGKLKLAQEQIDN
-479 YRLRDLHHVRTNLF
+479 YRLRDLYHVRTNLF
-493 VSSDFAPYVE
+493 VSPGFAPYVE
-503 TCLDQLK
+503 TRLDQLK

-524 YSYRN
+524 YSYYN
-529 IKPGIVVPSGGKDE
+529 IKPGTVSGIIGHQG
-543 E
+543 